1 MAPDNS
7 FPSKTNPFSFKSVR
21 DILVFNSVFLFAFSF
36 MMAFNQIDEDE
47 TGPKKR
53 TAFEEFQNAL
63 QSVIASYVECPQV
76 T

>member
-1 MAPDNS
+1 
-7 FPSKTNPFSFKSVR
+7 
-21 DILVFNSVFLFAFSF
+21 
-36 MMAFNQIDEDE
+36 MMAFNQIGEEE

-76 T
+76 TQIFKFKSFSL